1 MVSPT
6 GLVFRV
12 APDASSHLLT
22 SALPLLRQDGYRC
35 QHACVSPFGCSP
47 EAHRAGCVL

>member
-1 MVSPT
+1 MVSSD

-22 SALPLLRQDGYRC
+22 SALPLLRRDGYRY
-35 QHACVSPFGCSP
+35 QHACVSSCGCSP

>member
-1 MVSPT
+1 MVSPD

-22 SALPLLRQDGYRC
+22 STLPLLRRDGYRY
-35 QHACVSPFGCSP
+35 QHACVSSCGCSP
-47 EAHRAGCVL
+47 EAHRVGCVL